1 MEDTREKKVFKRI
14 QVVCLLLLSI
24 PVVAWAD
31 LTGVW
36 KADDNGTYYLR
47 QAGNK
52 LSWYG
57 ERSKNNPAWS
67 NVYLGEIHGDT
78 IKGQWVDVPKGRG
91 MGRGKLK
98 LKIGHNGNVLIAEHT
113 TGGFGGSRWTRVGY
127 NPLPQAVPLPAP
139 IPAPLQVPALTED
152 CISFSTAN
160 ARVRNVN
167 GSWKIVDG
175 SHWMFDFGPK
185 MREARKAL
193 RTIKHYRLNNSCF
206 VGRPGSSFTYMKRG
220 NQAPVGAMA
229 GEDCVSFNTA
239 NAKVK
244 RIGGRWKIVD
254 GNHMMFDFANKEG
267 EARKSLA
274 LIKRY
279 GFSNS
284 CFVGRPNPS
293 FVYLR
298 Q

>member
-1 MEDTREKKVFKRI
+1 MFKRI
-14 QVVCLLLLSI
+14 QIICLLLLSV
-24 PVVAWAD
+24 PVIAWAD

-47 QAGNK
+47 QTGNK

-67 NVYLGEIHGDT
+67 NVYLGQIQGKT
-78 IKGQWVDVPKGRG
+78 IRGKWVDVPKGQI
-91 MGRGKLK
+91 MGRGKLR
-98 LKIGHNGNVLIAEHT
+98 LKIRHNGNVLVAEHK

-127 NPLPQAVPLPAP
+127 NPIPQAVPLPMPNPIPQPLP
-139 IPAPLQVPALTED
+139 IPALNED

-185 MREARKAL
+185 MLEARKAL
-193 RTIKHYRLNNSCF
+193 RAIKHYRMNKSCF
-206 VGRPGSSFTYMKRG
+206 VGRPGPSFTYMKRG
-220 NQAPVGAMA
+220 NQAPTGSMP
-229 GEDCVSFNTA
+229 GEDCVGFNNA
-239 NAKVK
+239 NTKVK
-244 RIGGRWKIVD
+244 NMGGRWKIVD
-254 GNHMMFDFANKEG
+254 GNHLMFDFANKEG
-267 EARKSLA
+267 EARKALA
-274 LIKRY
+274 VIKRY
-279 GFSNS
+279 GFNKS

-293 FVYLR
+293 FSYLR
-298 Q
+298 K

>member
-1 MEDTREKKVFKRI
+1 MFKRI
-14 QVVCLLLLSI
+14 QVICILLLSI
-24 PVVAWAD
+24 PAVAWAD

-47 QAGNK
+47 QSGNK

-67 NVYLGEIHGDT
+67 NVYLGEINGNT
-78 IKGQWVDVPKGRG
+78 IRGKWVDVPKGRV
-91 MGRGKLK
+91 MGRGKLR
-98 LKIGHNGNVLIAEHT
+98 LKIRHNGNVLIAEQK

-127 NPLPQAVPLPAP
+127 NPAPAP
-139 IPAPLQVPALTED
+139 MPAPVPAPPVSLNED
-152 CISFSTAN
+152 CIGFSTAN

-185 MREARKAL
+185 AQEARKAL
-193 RTIKHYRLNNSCF
+193 QVIKHYRLNQSCF
-206 VGRPGSSFTYMKRG
+206 VGRPGPSFTYMKRG
-220 NQAPVGAMA
+220 NQAPVGPMP
-229 GEDCVSFNTA
+229 GEDCVGFSAA

-244 RIGGRWKIVD
+244 LIGGRWKIVD
-254 GNHMMFDFANKEG
+254 GNHWMFDFANKEG

-274 LIKRY
+274 VIKRY
-279 GFSNS
+279 GFNKS
-284 CFVGRPNPS
+284 CYVGRPNPS
-293 FVYLR
+293 FSYLR
-298 Q
+298 K